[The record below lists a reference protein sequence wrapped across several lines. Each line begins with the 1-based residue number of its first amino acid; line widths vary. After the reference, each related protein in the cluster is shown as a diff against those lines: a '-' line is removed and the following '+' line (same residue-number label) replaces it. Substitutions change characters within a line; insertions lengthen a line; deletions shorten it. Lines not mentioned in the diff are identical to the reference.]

1 MCTLRMLIS
10 YALEA
15 HVNLFIKW
23 FLSVLHKSAYGEIVL
38 RAVDCV
44 YSKWMECHISF
55 NEK

>member
-44 YSKWMECHISF
+44 YSK
-55 NEK
+55 